1 MPPVVV
7 VQTLE
12 KCPAVDVNVLM
23 NEPLLPDSK
32 LSNRR
37 TVGPVAPNPDPVIVT
52 VPLLLIVPVA
62 PDMTGA
68 ALAVGE
74 KEIRAMLDEAVA
86 RIERKEDLITLMNGF
101 FIETP

>member
-1 MPPVVV
+1 MEVPAATPVTIPVP
-7 VQTLE
+7 L
-12 KCPAVDVNVLM
+12 PAVAMPVL
-23 NEPLLPDSK
+23 PLLQVP
-32 LSNRR
+32 
-37 TVGPVAPNPDPVIVT
+37 P

-62 PDMTGA
+62 LDMTGA